1 MSGTSRAWAISRRR
15 RGPAVRFH
23 GVPVSAGTAA
33 GILRIVADSVVGGAS
48 VAATPEEVAAAF
60 TAVASERSALADR
73 LRRTGR
79 TSEAEIIAI
88 GALIA
93 GDPALSAPAV
103 SAVEGGADAVTA
115 VREAAERQAELMEKL
130 DNPALAARAG
140 DIRQV
145 GVAVIAR
152 LLSGRGASAETTPPS
167 ETGADAGAGADAGS
181 GIDANAGGA
190 NSPGG
195 DAGSGPDADA
205 GGVTG
210 SGGSEVGEFILV
222 RHEVTP
228 SDLIELAEAGLVG
241 AVSVAG
247 GASSHSAI
255 VARGLGVPMITG
267 VGPDVLSLAPGQAAV
282 LDGTIGELLVGEQEM
297 ADATRTADAD
307 RASGAAVSASGR
319 ATTDGPARTS
329 DGRQIMVLCNVAS
342 AVETRRGLAAGAD
355 GVGLLRTELPYVQA
369 TDWPTLEQDR
379 EQLGP
384 ILELLAGRTATVR
397 VLDFSGDKIPPF
409 LATGTYWGRSD
420 VEASGEIGAGGGS
433 RSGEAGGTGAGG
445 AGEISLPA
453 GAGLAALLKHP
464 TALGDQL
471 RAMLEAGREARLA
484 VLIPM
489 VSSLREVS
497 RVRQVLTE
505 TAADLDVEM
514 PPLGIMVELESTAKN
529 ASVFASAVDFFSIG
543 TNDLT
548 GDVLG
553 LGRRDPEAGPG
564 LAAHPRVLALVKGVA
579 KAGREAGITVSVCG
593 DAAADPR
600 VLPLLIGAGIKTVSV
615 PAARVATV
623 RSKISNL
630 NFLSCKQLTERA
642 LLASSAAEVW
652 DLVPAP

>member
-1 MSGTSRAWAISRRR
+1 MGDETAGGTV
-15 RGPAVRFH
+15 PPVRFP

-33 GILRIVADSVVGGAS
+33 GILRIVADSVVGDAN

-60 TAVASERSALADR
+60 TRVAAERSDLAAR
-73 LRRTGR
+73 LRKAGR

-93 GDPALSAPAV
+93 GDPALSSPAV
-103 SAVEGGADAVTA
+103 AAVQGGADAVTA
-115 VREAAERQAELMEKL
+115 VREAAERQAAMMEKL

-152 LLSGRGASAETTPPS
+152 LQTGGGTAAGTADASAA
-167 ETGADAGAGADAGS
+167 TGADGRD
-181 GIDANAGGA
+181 
-190 NSPGG
+190 
-195 DAGSGPDADA
+195 
-205 GGVTG
+205 
-210 SGGSEVGEFILV
+210 FILV

-247 GASSHSAI
+247 GASSHAAI

-267 VGPDVLSLAPGQAAV
+267 ASPDVLGLAVGQAAV
-282 LDGTIGELLVGEQEM
+282 VDGTTGELVVGAREM
-297 ADATRTADAD
+297 ADATRAADAE
-307 RASGAAVSASGR
+307 RAAGAPVIAGDQARQG
-319 ATTDGPARTS
+319 GPARTT
-329 DGRQIMVLCNVAS
+329 DGRQIVVLCNVAS

-369 TDWPTLEQDR
+369 ADWPTLEQDR
-379 EQLGP
+379 AQLGP
-384 ILELLAGRTATVR
+384 ILELLAGKTATVR

-409 LATGTYWGRSD
+409 LATGAYWGRSD
-420 VEASGEIGAGGGS
+420 VEASGEIGAGSGS
-433 RSGEAGGTGAGG
+433 RSGGAGGTEAGGAGR

-464 TALGDQL
+464 TALADQL
-471 RAMLEAGREARLA
+471 RAMLEAGRSTRLE

-489 VSSLREVS
+489 ISSLREVS

-505 TAADLDVEM
+505 TAADLDLEV

-529 ASVFASAVDFFSIG
+529 AAVFASAVDFFSIG

-553 LGRRDPEAGPG
+553 LGRRDPAAGPG
-564 LAAHPRVLALVKGVA
+564 LAAHPRVLALVKGIA
-579 KAGREAGITVSVCG
+579 KAGREAGISVSVCG

-600 VLPLLIGAGIKTVSV
+600 VLPLLIGAGVKTVSV

-623 RSKISNL
+623 RSNISKL

-652 DLVPAP
+652 DLVPAL

>member
-1 MSGTSRAWAISRRR
+1 MSLMGDETAGGT
-15 RGPAVRFH
+15 GPPARFP

-33 GILRIVADSVVGGAS
+33 GILRIVADSVVGDAN

-60 TAVASERSALADR
+60 TEVAAERSALAAR
-73 LRRTGR
+73 LRKAGR
-79 TSEAEIIAI
+79 TSEAEIIAV

-93 GDPALSAPAV
+93 GDPALSSPAV
-103 SAVEGGADAVTA
+103 AAVQGGAGAVTA
-115 VREAAERQAELMEKL
+115 VREAAERQAAMMEQL

-152 LLSGRGASAETTPPS
+152 LA
-167 ETGADAGAGADAGS
+167 AGLGL
-181 GIDANAGGA
+181 
-190 NSPGG
+190 
-195 DAGSGPDADA
+195 DADA
-205 GGVTG
+205 GGAASRGATGSGPDVDAGRSTG
-210 SGGSEVGEFILV
+210 SGGSGDRDFILV

-228 SDLIELAEAGLVG
+228 SDLIELAEAGLAG

-247 GASSHSAI
+247 GASSHAAI

-267 VGPDVLSLAPGQAAV
+267 ASTDVLDLAVGQAAV
-282 LDGTIGELLVGEQEM
+282 LDGTTGELLVGAREM
-297 ADATRTADAD
+297 ADATRAADAE
-307 RASGAAVSASGR
+307 RAVGAPEIAGDQVKQG
-319 ATTDGPARTS
+319 GPARTA
-329 DGRQIMVLCNVAS
+329 DGRQIVVLCNVAS
-342 AVETRRGLAAGAD
+342 EVETRRGLAAGAD

-369 TDWPTLEQDR
+369 AGWPTLAQHEA
-379 EQLGP
+379 QLGP
-384 ILELLAGRTATVR
+384 ILALLAGKTATVR

-409 LATGTYWGRSD
+409 LATGAYWGRSD
-420 VEASGEIGAGGGS
+420 VEASGEIGAGSGS
-433 RSGEAGGTGAGG
+433 RSSGAGGTEAGGAGG

-464 TALGDQL
+464 SALADQL
-471 RAMLEAGREARLA
+471 RAMLEAGRNTRLE

-489 VSSLREVS
+489 VKSLREVS

-505 TAADLDVEM
+505 TAAELDLEV

-529 ASVFASAVDFFSIG
+529 AAVFAAAVDFFSIG

-553 LGRRDPEAGPG
+553 LGRRDPAAGPG

-600 VLPLLIGAGIKTVSV
+600 VLPLLIGAGVKTVSV

-623 RSKISNL
+623 RSNISKL

-652 DLVPAP
+652 DLVPAL

>member
-1 MSGTSRAWAISRRR
+1 VRDEPAGRAVTPARF
-15 RGPAVRFH
+15 RGL
-23 GVPVSAGTAA
+23 PVSAGTAA
-33 GILRIVADSVVGGAS
+33 GILRIVADTGVGDTI

-60 TAVASERSALADR
+60 TGVAAERSALAER
-73 LRRTGR
+73 LRKAGR

-103 SAVEGGADAVTA
+103 AAVQGGADAVAA
-115 VREAAERQAELMEKL
+115 VREAAERQAEMMEQL

-152 LLSGRGASAETTPPS
+152 LA
-167 ETGADAGAGADAGS
+167 
-181 GIDANAGGA
+181 AGGGISTA
-190 NSPGG
+190 
-195 DAGSGPDADA
+195 AATA
-205 GGVTG
+205 
-210 SGGSEVGEFILV
+210 SGGSGSSGDGDFILV

-228 SDLIELAEAGLVG
+228 SDLIELAEAGLAG

-247 GASSHSAI
+247 GASSHAAI
-255 VARGLGVPMITG
+255 VARGLGVPMIAG
-267 VGPDVLSLAPGQAAV
+267 ASPDVLDLAPGSAAV
-282 LDGTIGELLVGEQEM
+282 VDGTTGELLVGAQEM
-297 ADATRTADAD
+297 ADATRAADAE
-307 RASGAAVSASGR
+307 RAADATALAGGAAQVG
-319 ATTDGPARTS
+319 GPARTN

-342 AVETRRGLAAGAD
+342 EVETRRGLAAGAD

-369 TDWPTLEQDR
+369 ADWPTLAQHEA
-379 EQLGP
+379 QLGP
-384 ILELLAGRTATVR
+384 ILALLAGKTATVR

-409 LATGTYWGRSD
+409 LATGTYWGKSD
-420 VEASGEIGAGGGS
+420 VEASGEIGAGSGG
-433 RSGEAGGTGAGG
+433 RSGGAGGTEAGGAGG
-445 AGEISLPA
+445 GGEISLPA

-464 TALGDQL
+464 SALADQL

-489 VSSLREVS
+489 VRSLREVS

-505 TAADLDVEM
+505 TAADLDMEV
-514 PPLGIMVELESTAKN
+514 PQLGIMVELESTARN
-529 ASVFASAVDFFSIG
+529 AAVFASAVDFFSIG

-553 LGRRDPEAGPG
+553 LGRRDPAAGPG

-579 KAGREAGITVSVCG
+579 KAGKEAGITVSVCG

-600 VLPLLIGAGIKTVSV
+600 VLPLLIGAGVKTVSV

-652 DLVPAP
+652 DLVPAQ

>member
-1 MSGTSRAWAISRRR
+1 MGDETAGAAA
-15 RGPAVRFH
+15 PPVRFP

-33 GILRIVADSVVGGAS
+33 GILRIVADSVVGDAN
-48 VAATPEEVAAAF
+48 VAATPEQVAAAF
-60 TAVASERSALADR
+60 TGVAAERSDLAAR
-73 LRRTGR
+73 LRKAGR

-93 GDPALSAPAV
+93 GDPALSSPAV
-103 SAVEGGADAVTA
+103 AAVQGGADAVAA
-115 VREAAERQAELMEKL
+115 VREAAEHQAAMMEKL

-152 LLSGRGASAETTPPS
+152 LRTDTGASTVAA
-167 ETGADAGAGADAGS
+167 ADSGAGLDAS
-181 GIDANAGGA
+181 LA
-190 NSPGG
+190 
-195 DAGSGPDADA
+195 
-205 GGVTG
+205 TG
-210 SGGSEVGEFILV
+210 SGGSGSSGDRDFILV

-247 GASSHSAI
+247 GASSHAAI

-267 VGPDVLSLAPGQAAV
+267 ASPDVLDLAVGQAAV
-282 LDGTIGELLVGEQEM
+282 VDGTTGELVVGVREM
-297 ADATRTADAD
+297 ADATAAADAEH
-307 RASGAAVSASGR
+307 AAGAPVVAGEQAKQG
-319 ATTDGPARTS
+319 GPARTT
-329 DGRQIMVLCNVAS
+329 DGRQIVVLCNVAS

-355 GVGLLRTELPYVQA
+355 GVGLLRTELPYVQSPA
-369 TDWPTLEQDR
+369 WPTLEQDR
-379 EQLGP
+379 AQLGP
-384 ILELLAGRTATVR
+384 ILELLTGKTATVR

-409 LATGTYWGRSD
+409 PATGDYWGRSD
-420 VEASGEIGAGGGS
+420 VEASREIGADGGT
-433 RSGEAGGTGAGG
+433 RSGGAGGTEAGDAGG

-464 TALGDQL
+464 TALADQL
-471 RAMLEAGREARLA
+471 RAMLDAGRNTRLE
-484 VLIPM
+484 VLVPM
-489 VSSLREVS
+489 IRSLREVS

-505 TAADLDVEM
+505 TAAELDLEV

-529 ASVFASAVDFFSIG
+529 AAVFASAVDFFSIG

-553 LGRRDPEAGPG
+553 LGRRDPDAGPG
-564 LAAHPRVLALVKGVA
+564 LAAHPRVLALVKGIA
-579 KAGREAGITVSVCG
+579 KAGREAGISVSVCG

-600 VLPLLIGAGIKTVSV
+600 VLPLLIGAGVKTVSV

-623 RSKISNL
+623 RSNISKL

-652 DLVPAP
+652 DLVPAL

>member
-1 MSGTSRAWAISRRR
+1 MGDETAGGT
-15 RGPAVRFH
+15 GPPVRFH

-33 GILRIVADSVVGGAS
+33 GILRIVADSVVGDAS

-60 TAVASERSALADR
+60 TGVAADRSALAER
-73 LRRTGR
+73 LRKAGR

-103 SAVEGGADAVTA
+103 SAVQGGADAVTA

-145 GVAVIAR
+145 GVAVIDR
-152 LLSGRGASAETTPPS
+152 LRAGGGASAGAADAS
-167 ETGADAGAGADAGS
+167 GTGADAGPELTRAR
-181 GIDANAGGA
+181 
-190 NSPGG
+190 
-195 DAGSGPDADA
+195 GPDAGLA
-205 GGVTG
+205 RRRRLARTRGRTG
-210 SGGSEVGEFILV
+210 SRAGVRDFILV

-247 GASSHSAI
+247 GASSHAAI

-267 VGPDVLSLAPGQAAV
+267 ASPDVLSLAAGQAAV
-282 LDGTIGELLVGEQEM
+282 LDGTTGELLVGAQEM
-297 ADATRTADAD
+297 ADATAAADAE
-307 RASGAAVSASGR
+307 RASGAAVIAGDR
-319 ATTDGPARTS
+319 AKPDGPARTS

-369 TDWPTLEQDR
+369 ADWPTLEQDR
-379 EQLGP
+379 AQLGP
-384 ILELLAGRTATVR
+384 ILELLAGKTATVR

-409 LATGTYWGRSD
+409 LATGAYWGRSD

-433 RSGEAGGTGAGG
+433 RSGGAGGTEAGGAGG

-464 TALGDQL
+464 TALADQL
-471 RAMLEAGREARLA
+471 RAMLEAGRSTRLE

-505 TAADLDVEM
+505 TAAELDVEV

-529 ASVFASAVDFFSIG
+529 AAVFASAVDFFSIG

-553 LGRRDPEAGPG
+553 LGRRDPAAGPG

-600 VLPLLIGAGIKTVSV
+600 VLPLLIGAGVKTVSV

-623 RSKISNL
+623 RSDISKL

-652 DLVPAP
+652 DLVPAL

>member
-1 MSGTSRAWAISRRR
+1 MTAETAGGAP
-15 RGPAVRFH
+15 PARFR
-23 GVPVSAGTAA
+23 GVPVSTGTAA
-33 GILRIVADSVVGGAS
+33 GILRIVADDAVGDAN
-48 VAATPEEVAAAF
+48 VAATPDEVAAAF
-60 TAVASERSALADR
+60 AAVAAERSALAER
-73 LRRTGR
+73 LRKSGR

-93 GDPALSAPAV
+93 GDPALASPAV
-103 SAVEGGADAVTA
+103 ASVQDGVDPVTA
-115 VREAAERQAELMEKL
+115 VRAAVERQAELMEKL

-145 GVAVIAR
+145 AVAVIAR
-152 LLSGRGASAETTPPS
+152 LQSGGGASAGTATAS
-167 ETGADAGAGADAGS
+167 ATGIDAGPGADAGS
-181 GIDANAGGA
+181 GSDAEPGGA
-190 NSPGG
+190 AGSVSPGV
-195 DAGSGPDADA
+195 D
-205 GGVTG
+205 
-210 SGGSEVGEFILV
+210 EFILV

-255 VARGLGVPMITG
+255 VARGLGIPMIAG
-267 VGPDVLSLAPGQAAV
+267 ASPDVLGLAAGQAAV
-282 LDGTIGELLVGEQEM
+282 LDGTIGELLVGVQEM
-297 ADATRTADAD
+297 AEATQAADAD
-307 RASGAAVSASGR
+307 RASGAATIAGDR
-319 ATTDGPARTS
+319 ARLDGPARTT

-369 TDWPTLEQDR
+369 TKWPSLEQDR

-397 VLDFSGDKIPPF
+397 LLDFSGDKIPPF
-409 LATGTYWGRSD
+409 LATGDYWGRSEAEADGETGASD
-420 VEASGEIGAGGGS
+420 VGAGGT
-433 RSGEAGGTGAGG
+433 EAGRT
-445 AGEISLPA
+445 GEISLPA
-453 GAGLAALLKHP
+453 GAGLAALLTHP
-464 TALGDQL
+464 SALGNQL

-489 VSSLREVS
+489 VKSLRDVS

-505 TAADLDVEM
+505 TAAELDVEV
-514 PPLGIMVELESTAKN
+514 PPLGIMVELESTAEN
-529 ASVFASAVDFFSIG
+529 AAVFAGAVDFFSIG

-548 GDVLG
+548 GDVLRMS
-553 LGRRDPEAGPG
+553 RRDPDAGPG

-623 RSKISNL
+623 RSNISKL
-630 NFLSCKQLTERA
+630 NFLSCKQLVERA

-652 DLVPAP
+652 DLVPAL

>member
-1 MSGTSRAWAISRRR
+1 MGDETAGGTAP
-15 RGPAVRFH
+15 PARFP

-33 GILRIVADSVVGGAS
+33 GILRIVADSVVGDAN

-60 TAVASERSALADR
+60 TGVAAERSDLAAR
-73 LRRTGR
+73 LRKAGR

-93 GDPALSAPAV
+93 GDPALSSPAV
-103 SAVEGGADAVTA
+103 AAVQGGADAVTA
-115 VREAAERQAELMEKL
+115 VRGAAERQAAMMEQL

-152 LLSGRGASAETTPPS
+152 LLKEGGASAVAAT
-167 ETGADAGAGADAGS
+167 D
-181 GIDANAGGA
+181 
-190 NSPGG
+190 
-195 DAGSGPDADA
+195 
-205 GGVTG
+205 
-210 SGGSEVGEFILV
+210 SGGSDDRDFILV

-247 GASSHSAI
+247 GASSHAAI

-267 VGPDVLSLAPGQAAV
+267 ASPDVLDLAVGQAAV
-282 LDGTIGELLVGEQEM
+282 VDGTTGELVVGAREM
-297 ADATRTADAD
+297 ADATRAGDAERAAGESASAAD
-307 RASGAAVSASGR
+307 RAKLG
-319 ATTDGPARTS
+319 GPARTA
-329 DGRQIMVLCNVAS
+329 DGRQIVVLCNVAS
-342 AVETRRGLAAGAD
+342 EVETRRGLAAGAD

-369 TDWPTLEQDR
+369 AGWPTLAQHEA
-379 EQLGP
+379 QLGP
-384 ILELLAGRTATVR
+384 ILALLAGKTATVR

-409 LATGTYWGRSD
+409 LAAGAYWGRSD
-420 VEASGEIGAGGGS
+420 VEASEEIGAGSGS
-433 RSGEAGGTGAGG
+433 RSGGASGTEAGGAGG

-464 TALGDQL
+464 SALADQL
-471 RAMLEAGREARLA
+471 RAMLEAGRNTRLE

-489 VSSLREVS
+489 VRSLREVS

-505 TAADLDVEM
+505 TAAELDLEV

-529 ASVFASAVDFFSIG
+529 AAVFAAAVDFFSIG

-553 LGRRDPEAGPG
+553 LGRRDPAAGPG
-564 LAAHPRVLALVKGVA
+564 LAAHPRVLALVKGIA
-579 KAGREAGITVSVCG
+579 KAGREAGISVSVCG

-600 VLPLLIGAGIKTVSV
+600 VLPLLIGAGVKTVSV

-623 RSKISNL
+623 RSNISKL

-652 DLVPAP
+652 DLVPAL

>member
-1 MSGTSRAWAISRRR
+1 MTG
-15 RGPAVRFH
+15 
-23 GVPVSAGTAA
+23 
-33 GILRIVADSVVGGAS
+33 
-48 VAATPEEVAAAF
+48 
-60 TAVASERSALADR
+60 SE
-73 LRRTGR
+73 
-79 TSEAEIIAI
+79 
-88 GALIA
+88 
-93 GDPALSAPAV
+93 
-103 SAVEGGADAVTA
+103 
-115 VREAAERQAELMEKL
+115 
-130 DNPALAARAG
+130 
-140 DIRQV
+140 
-145 GVAVIAR
+145 
-152 LLSGRGASAETTPPS
+152 
-167 ETGADAGAGADAGS
+167 GS
-181 GIDANAGGA
+181 GDR
-190 NSPGG
+190 
-195 DAGSGPDADA
+195 D
-205 GGVTG
+205 
-210 SGGSEVGEFILV
+210 FILV

-228 SDLIELAEAGLVG
+228 SDLIELAEAGLAG

-247 GASSHSAI
+247 GASSHAAI
-255 VARGLGVPMITG
+255 VARGLGVPMIAG
-267 VGPDVLSLAPGQAAV
+267 ASPDVLDLAAGQAAV
-282 LDGTIGELLVGEQEM
+282 VDGTTGELLVGAEEM
-297 ADATRTADAD
+297 ADATRAADAE
-307 RASGAAVSASGR
+307 RAAGAPVIAGDQARQG
-319 ATTDGPARTS
+319 GPARTN

-369 TDWPTLEQDR
+369 SGWPTLEQDR

-384 ILELLAGRTATVR
+384 ILELLAGKTATVR
-397 VLDFSGDKIPPF
+397 LLDFSGDKIPPF
-409 LATGTYWGRSD
+409 LATGAYWGRSD

-433 RSGEAGGTGAGG
+433 RSGGAGGTEAGGAGG

-464 TALGDQL
+464 SALADQL

-489 VSSLREVS
+489 VRSLREVS

-505 TAADLDVEM
+505 TAAELDVEV

-529 ASVFASAVDFFSIG
+529 AAVFASAVDFFSIG

-553 LGRRDPEAGPG
+553 LGRRDPAAGPG

-623 RSKISNL
+623 RSDISKL

-652 DLVPAP
+652 DMVPAL

>member
-1 MSGTSRAWAISRRR
+1 MGDKPAGDGGR
-15 RGPAVRFH
+15 AVRFH

-33 GILRIVADSVVGGAS
+33 GILRIVADSVVGDAS

-60 TAVASERSALADR
+60 TAVATERSALAER
-73 LRRTGR
+73 LRKAGR

-103 SAVEGGADAVTA
+103 SAVQGGADVVTA

-130 DNPALAARAG
+130 GNPALAARAG

-152 LLSGRGASAETTPPS
+152 LLSGGASAGTTPPS
-167 ETGADAGAGADAGS
+167 ETGADGGAGADAGS
-181 GIDANAGGA
+181 GLDADADGA
-190 NSPGG
+190 
-195 DAGSGPDADA
+195 AGSGGA
-205 GGVTG
+205 GA
-210 SGGSEVGEFILV
+210 SEFILV

-241 AVSVAG
+241 AVSMAG
-247 GASSHSAI
+247 GASSHAAI

-267 VGPDVLSLAPGQAAV
+267 ASPDVLGLAPGQAAV
-282 LDGTIGELLVGEQEM
+282 LDGTMGELLVGAQEM
-297 ADATRTADAD
+297 ADAAQAADAD
-307 RASGAAVSASGR
+307 RASGAAVIAGHR
-319 ATTDGPARTS
+319 AKPDGPARTS

-369 TDWPTLEQDR
+369 TDWPTLAQHEA
-379 EQLGP
+379 QLGP
-384 ILELLAGRTATVR
+384 ILSLLAGKTATVR

-409 LATGTYWGRSD
+409 LATGAYWGRSE
-420 VEASGEIGAGGGS
+420 VEAGGLRGAGSSSGAGGSDGA
-433 RSGEAGGTGAGG
+433 GEAGGVGA
-445 AGEISLPA
+445 AGDISLPA
-453 GAGLAALLKHP
+453 GAGLAALLTHP
-464 TALGDQL
+464 SALGDQL
-471 RAMLEAGREARLA
+471 RAMLEAGRDTRLE

-497 RVRQVLTE
+497 RVRRVLTE
-505 TAADLDVEM
+505 IAAELDVEV
-514 PPLGIMVELESTAKN
+514 PPLGIMVELESTARN
-529 ASVFASAVDFFSIG
+529 AAVFASAADFFSIG

-548 GDVLG
+548 GDVLKI
-553 LGRRDPEAGPG
+553 GRRDPAAGPG

-600 VLPLLIGAGIKTVSV
+600 VLPLLIGAGVKTVSV

-623 RSKISNL
+623 RSDISKL

-652 DLVPAP
+652 DLVPAL

>member
-1 MSGTSRAWAISRRR
+1 MGDETAGGA
-15 RGPAVRFH
+15 GPAVRFR

-33 GILRIVADSVVGGAS
+33 GILRIVADGAVGDAN

-60 TAVASERSALADR
+60 TGVAAERSALAAR
-73 LRRTGR
+73 LRKAGR

-93 GDPALSAPAV
+93 GDPALSSPAV
-103 SAVEGGADAVTA
+103 AAVQGGADAVAA
-115 VREAAERQAELMEKL
+115 VREAAEHQAAMMEKL

-152 LLSGRGASAETTPPS
+152 LL
-167 ETGADAGAGADAGS
+167 AG
-181 GIDANAGGA
+181 
-190 NSPGG
+190 PGL
-195 DAGSGPDADA
+195 DADA
-205 GGVTG
+205 GGAVARGAEAGSGLEDAGLATD
-210 SGGSEVGEFILV
+210 SGGSGDRDFILV

-228 SDLIELAEAGLVG
+228 SDLIELAESGLVG

-247 GASSHSAI
+247 GASSHAAI

-267 VGPDVLSLAPGQAAV
+267 ASPDVLDLAVGRAAV
-282 LDGTIGELLVGEQEM
+282 VDGTTGELVVGAREM
-297 ADATRTADAD
+297 ADATAAGDAE
-307 RASGAAVSASGR
+307 RAAGAAAIAGDQAKQS
-319 ATTDGPARTS
+319 GPARTA
-329 DGRQIMVLCNVAS
+329 DGRQIVVLCNVAS

-355 GVGLLRTELPYVQA
+355 GVGLLRTELPYVQSP
-369 TDWPTLEQDR
+369 DWPTLEQNR
-379 EQLGP
+379 AQLGP
-384 ILELLAGRTATVR
+384 ILELLTGKTATVR

-409 LATGTYWGRSD
+409 L
-420 VEASGEIGAGGGS
+420 SGVGGD
-433 RSGEAGGTGAGG
+433 
-445 AGEISLPA
+445 EISLPA
-453 GAGLAALLKHP
+453 GAGLAALLRHP
-464 TALGDQL
+464 TALADQL
-471 RAMLEAGREARLA
+471 RAMLEAGRNTHLE

-489 VSSLREVS
+489 ISSLREVS
-497 RVRQVLTE
+497 RVRDVLTA
-505 TAADLDVEM
+505 TAAELDVEV

-529 ASVFASAVDFFSIG
+529 AAVFASAVDFFSIG

-553 LGRRDPEAGPG
+553 LGRRDPAAGPG
-564 LAAHPRVLALVKGVA
+564 LAAHPRVLALVKGIA
-579 KAGREAGITVSVCG
+579 KAGREAGISVSVCG

-600 VLPLLIGAGIKTVSV
+600 VLPLLIGAGVKTVSV

-623 RSKISNL
+623 RSNISKL

-652 DLVPAP
+652 DLVPGL

>member
-1 MSGTSRAWAISRRR
+1 MSAETAGGAP
-15 RGPAVRFH
+15 PARFR
-23 GVPVSAGTAA
+23 GVPVSTGTAA
-33 GILRIVADSVVGGAS
+33 GILRIVADDAVGDAS

-60 TAVASERSALADR
+60 TAVAAERSALAER
-73 LRRTGR
+73 LRKAGR
-79 TSEAEIIAI
+79 TSEAEIIAV

-93 GDPALSAPAV
+93 ADPALSSPAV
-103 SAVEGGADAVTA
+103 ASVQDGVDPVTA
-115 VREAAERQAELMEKL
+115 VRAAAERQAELMEKL

-152 LLSGRGASAETTPPS
+152 LLAGGAGSA
-167 ETGADAGAGADAGS
+167 GGADAGS
-181 GIDANAGGA
+181 GSDAD
-190 NSPGG
+190 PGG
-195 DAGSGPDADA
+195 EAGSGGPAAD
-205 GGVTG
+205 
-210 SGGSEVGEFILV
+210 EFILV
-222 RHEVTP
+222 RHEITP

-255 VARGLGVPMITG
+255 VARGLGIAMIAG
-267 VGPDVLSLAPGQAAV
+267 ASPDVLGLAAGQAAV
-282 LDGTIGELLVGEQEM
+282 LDGTIGELLVGVQEM
-297 ADATRTADAD
+297 ADATQAADAD
-307 RASGAAVSASGR
+307 RAAGAAAVAGDQAR
-319 ATTDGPARTS
+319 LDGPARTT

-369 TDWPTLEQDR
+369 TKWPTLEQNR

-384 ILELLAGRTATVR
+384 ILELLTGRTATVR
-397 VLDFSGDKIPPF
+397 LLDFSGDKIPPF
-409 LATGTYWGRSD
+409 LATGAYWGRSEA
-420 VEASGEIGAGGGS
+420 EASGENWSSGDSGNGGA
-433 RSGEAGGTGAGG
+433 EAGR

-453 GAGLAALLKHP
+453 GAGLAALLTHP
-464 TALGDQL
+464 SALGNQL

-489 VSSLREVS
+489 VKSLRDVS

-505 TAADLDVEM
+505 TAAELDVEV
-514 PPLGIMVELESTAKN
+514 PPLGIMVELESTAEN
-529 ASVFASAVDFFSIG
+529 AAVFAGAVDFFSIG

-548 GDVLG
+548 GDVLRMS
-553 LGRRDPEAGPG
+553 RRDPDAGPG

-623 RSKISNL
+623 RSNISKL
-630 NFLSCKQLTERA
+630 NFLSCKQLVERA

-652 DLVPAP
+652 DLVPAL

>member
-1 MSGTSRAWAISRRR
+1 MSDETAGGAP
-15 RGPAVRFH
+15 PARFH
-23 GVPVSAGTAA
+23 GVPVSTGTAA
-33 GILRIVADSVVGGAS
+33 GILRIVADDAVGDAS

-60 TAVASERSALADR
+60 AGVAAERSALAAR
-73 LRRTGR
+73 LRKAGR

-93 GDPALSAPAV
+93 GDPALSSPAV
-103 SAVEGGADAVTA
+103 TAVQGGADAATA
-115 VREAAERQAELMEKL
+115 VREATERQAAMMEQL

-152 LLSGRGASAETTPPS
+152 LLAGGATSTEAPAASGSGADPGVDAGP
-167 ETGADAGAGADAGS
+167 GLDAGADLASGSVGEAGS
-181 GIDANAGGA
+181 G
-190 NSPGG
+190 G
-195 DAGSGPDADA
+195 D
-205 GGVTG
+205 
-210 SGGSEVGEFILV
+210 EFILV
-222 RHEVTP
+222 RREVTP

-267 VGPDVLSLAPGQAAV
+267 ASPDVLGLPPGEDAV
-282 LDGTIGELLVGEQEM
+282 LDGTIGELLVGAQEM
-297 ADATRTADAD
+297 ADATQAADAQ
-307 RASGAAVSASGR
+307 GAPGVA
-319 ATTDGPARTS
+319 ATAGARTRQDGPARTA
-329 DGRQIMVLCNVAS
+329 DGHQIMVLCNVAS

-369 TDWPTLEQDR
+369 ADWPTLEQDR
-379 EQLGP
+379 DQLGP
-384 ILELLAGRTATVR
+384 ILELLGGKTATVR

-409 LATGTYWGRSD
+409 LATGAYWGRSQ
-420 VEASGEIGAGGGS
+420 VETGGVS
-433 RSGEAGGTGAGG
+433 EAGGADGAGG
-445 AGEISLPA
+445 AGESSLPA
-453 GAGLAALLKHP
+453 GAGLAALLTHP
-464 TALGDQL
+464 SALGDQL

-489 VSSLREVS
+489 VRSLREVS

-505 TAADLDVEM
+505 TAAELDVEV

-529 ASVFASAVDFFSIG
+529 AAVFASAVDFFSIG

-548 GDVLG
+548 GDVLKM
-553 LGRRDPEAGPG
+553 GRRDPAAGPG
-564 LAAHPRVLALVKGVA
+564 LAAHPRVLALVKGVV

-600 VLPLLIGAGIKTVSV
+600 VLPLLIGAGVKTVSV
-615 PAARVATV
+615 PAARVAGV
-623 RSKISNL
+623 RSDISKL

-652 DLVPAP
+652 DLVPAL

>member
-1 MSGTSRAWAISRRR
+1 MGDETAGGAP
-15 RGPAVRFH
+15 PARFH

-33 GILRIVADSVVGGAS
+33 GILRIVADTVVGDAS
-48 VAATPEEVAAAF
+48 VAATPDEVAAAF
-60 TAVASERSALADR
+60 TGVAADRSALAER
-73 LRRTGR
+73 LRKAGR

-93 GDPALSAPAV
+93 GDPALSGPAV
-103 SAVEGGADAVTA
+103 SAVAGGADVVTA

-130 DNPALAARAG
+130 GNPALAARAA

-152 LLSGRGASAETTPPS
+152 LLSVGGASAEAA
-167 ETGADAGAGADAGS
+167 TGSGTRADAGPAADAGS
-181 GIDANAGGA
+181 GIGANAGGVS
-190 NSPGG
+190 SPGG
-195 DAGSGPDADA
+195 DAGSGLDADA

-210 SGGSEVGEFILV
+210 SGGSGVGEFILV

-267 VGPDVLSLAPGQAAV
+267 VDPDVLSLAAGQAAV

-297 ADATRTADAD
+297 ADATQAAD
-307 RASGAAVSASGR
+307 RASGAGVSAGGR
-319 ATTDGPARTS
+319 AKPDGPARTS

-369 TDWPTLEQDR
+369 ADWPTLVQDR
-379 EQLGP
+379 AQLGP
-384 ILELLAGRTATVR
+384 ILELLAGKTATVR

-409 LATGTYWGRSD
+409 LATGAYWGRSD
-420 VEASGEIGAGGGS
+420 VEASGEIGAGGGT
-433 RSGEAGGTGAGG
+433 RSGEAGGTEAGGAGG
-445 AGEISLPA
+445 TGEISLPA

-464 TALGDQL
+464 TALADQL
-471 RAMLEAGREARLA
+471 RAMLEAGRNARLE

-489 VSSLREVS
+489 ISSLREVS

-505 TAADLDVEM
+505 TAAELDLEV

-529 ASVFASAVDFFSIG
+529 AAVFASTVDFFSIG

-553 LGRRDPEAGPG
+553 LGRRDPAAGPG
-564 LAAHPRVLALVKGVA
+564 LAAHPRVLALVKSVA

-600 VLPLLIGAGIKTVSV
+600 VLPLLIGAGVKTVSV

-623 RSKISNL
+623 RSDISKL

-642 LLASSAAEVW
+642 LLASSADEVW
-652 DLVPAP
+652 DMVPAL